1 LTGGAAKIPKK
12 RKMSTRGSAIFT
24 SGSSSPGGSSS
35 AVGTKVTSPSIL
47 PKSNLVKG
55 EVPFIDVD
63 AEIEKPFLLPRVVSD
78 KDFLGRNPLQVAA
91 VEKAAILEMSE
102 EDTRNQIVDDSAAL
116 LRMLERVLVL
126 QEDKDSGRQNFE
138 KLKGDY
144 EELEA
149 ANLKL
154 ENQVVDLRGKQEN
167 FAATAKEN
175 RELKEEISKLEEEK
189 KRSGEEIKRLQLALA
204 PAEDETENTRGLATR
219 ADLIARIRHLGDS
232 VLAGMKHSWGNA
244 LAQIKVANP
253 GVDLS
258 FDGMGL
264 FREVVNGEIIL
275 PDKYKDA
282 EAAELEGD
290 DNMEEDVE
298 DEEEDD
304 GSSKK
309 DITPEDEV

>member
-1 LTGGAAKIPKK
+1 
-12 RKMSTRGSAIFT
+12 
-24 SGSSSPGGSSS
+24 
-35 AVGTKVTSPSIL
+35 
-47 PKSNLVKG
+47 
-55 EVPFIDVD
+55 VPFIDVD

-282 EAAELEGD
+282 EAAELVGD